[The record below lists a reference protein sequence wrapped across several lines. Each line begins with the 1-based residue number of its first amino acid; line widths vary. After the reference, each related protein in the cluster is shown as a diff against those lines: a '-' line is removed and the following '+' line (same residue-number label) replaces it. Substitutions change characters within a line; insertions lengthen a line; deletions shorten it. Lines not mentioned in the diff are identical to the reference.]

1 MSASDGTSDIMGGTA
16 GSVTIREIFD
26 NTDSDML
33 SDHCDG
39 DSPAVKL
46 TLLLDRLLIR
56 PDLEGRGYTPLTGD
70 DARSRET
77 ILWNFQRLSSLERNM
92 PGGSVD
98 FIDMYSYD
106 PAGTAKTTHD
116 MGDFAGFHYTPS
128 DQIRFRMALV
138 TFAIMHEDWADR
150 MIRLVEN
157 VCAWSARNP
166 PQNMLGTVPSPMDT
180 PGHEKRDDQGFVISW
195 DREPPVPVECLG
207 ALCEAICSIFDSRG
221 IGRSNGNSRAAISP
235 ESVTMSMIMDTMIDD
250 DDLASMRR
258 SWPQALTRM
267 GAGDD
272 ADLVKLMSVLERIL
286 EIRAGDGQFSLF
298 HSSLK
303 KEPGYRL
310 WIPPMAALAMVT
322 HPLFGNGTSQAEND
336 VAAAIRAVR
345 SARVKAYILHGLTED
360 YDNDVLPMPWN
371 VLHGLVSDAPTDVLD
386 AVIFRQTEVMGADSG
401 GWSRDDL
408 ERLGGL
414 AESMLDEDWDAID
427 PEGMMRIARTLW
439 PYGLHG
445 EDTGITLPER
455 KTGSPEVLNN
465 VLNTT
470 VADMLNDAPESLGA
484 AASRADMSA
493 VETLMEELCQQLRTI
508 IRSQHPL
515 YDMII
520 LDVLIPG
527 SAFKEAVKGIG
538 SGLPWDLIMQTLCA
552 ECVNTHGCIH
562 EQVDDDDKGFR
573 RVCVVGMK
581 TGPGRQSVSMSELRF
596 CINWNR

>member
-1 MSASDGTSDIMGGTA
+1 MSASDGTNDIMGGNA

-77 ILWNFQRLSSLERNM
+77 ILWNFQRLSSLEENM

-98 FIDMYSYD
+98 FIDMYSYN
-106 PAGTAKTTHD
+106 PANTAKTTHD
-116 MGDFAGFHYTPS
+116 AGDFAGFHYTPS
-128 DQIRFRMALV
+128 GQIRFRMALV
-138 TFAIMHEDWADR
+138 TFAIMHEDWAAM

-166 PQNMLGTVPSPMDT
+166 PRNMLGTVPSPMDT

-221 IGRSNGNSRAAISP
+221 IGRSNGNSRASISP

-258 SWPQALTRM
+258 SWPQTLTRI

-272 ADLVKLMSVLERIL
+272 ADLGKLMGVLERIL

-310 WIPPMAALAMVT
+310 WIPPVAALAMVT
-322 HPLFGNGTSQAEND
+322 HPLFADNALQAED
-336 VAAAIRAVR
+336 DAAAAIRAVR
-345 SARVKAYILHGLTED
+345 SARVKSYVLHGLTED
-360 YDNDVLPMPWN
+360 YDNDVLPMPWD

-401 GWSRDDL
+401 GWSREDL
-408 ERLGGL
+408 ERLGSL

-439 PYGLHG
+439 PYGAHG
-445 EDTGITLPER
+445 GDTGITLPER

-465 VLNTT
+465 VLNTMA
-470 VADMLNDAPESLGA
+470 ADILNDAPESLGA

-493 VETLMEELCQQLRTI
+493 VETLMEGLCQQLRTI
-508 IRSQHPL
+508 IRSQHPI

-527 SAFKEAVKGIG
+527 SVFKEAVEGIG

-552 ECVNTHGCIH
+552 ECVNTYGCIR
-562 EQVDDDDKGFR
+562 EQVDDGSKGFR

-581 TGPGRQSVSMSELRF
+581 TGPGGQSINRSELRF
-596 CINWNR
+596 AIDWSR

>member
-16 GSVTIREIFD
+16 GSVTIGEIFD

-39 DSPAVKL
+39 DSPAVRL

-77 ILWNFQRLSSLERNM
+77 VLWNFQRLSSLEENM

-128 DQIRFRMALV
+128 GQIRFRMALV

-180 PGHEKRDDQGFVISW
+180 PGHGKRDDQGFVISW

-310 WIPPMAALAMVT
+310 WIPPVAALAIVT

-336 VAAAIRAVR
+336 VAAAVRAVR

-371 VLHGLVSDAPTDVLD
+371 VLHGLVSDAPADVLD

-401 GWSRDDL
+401 GWSREDL

-414 AESMLDEDWDAID
+414 AESILDENWDAID

-455 KTGSPEVLNN
+455 KSGSPEVLTN

-470 VADMLNDAPESLGA
+470 VADMLNDGPDLLGH

-493 VETLMEELCQQLRTI
+493 LWTIMEESCRQLNAIMDARQKPWEGI
-508 IRSQHPL
+508 SN
-515 YDMII
+515 
-520 LDVLIPG
+520 VAIPG
-527 SAFKEAVKGIG
+527 SALEKAVEGLC
-538 SGLPWDLIMQTLCA
+538 SGLPEDLIVQTLCA
-552 ECVNTHGCIH
+552 GCMNTRGCIR
-562 EQVDDDDKGFR
+562 EQDFSDEGKGFR
-573 RVCVVGMK
+573 RIFVISVEAI
-581 TGPGRQSVSMSELRF
+581 PGSQSVDRPELRF
-596 CINWNR
+596 AVDWNL

>member
-1 MSASDGTSDIMGGTA
+1 MSASDGTSDIMGGNA

-56 PDLEGRGYTPLTGD
+56 PDLEGRGYMPLTGD

-77 ILWNFQRLSSLERNM
+77 VLWNFQRLSSLERNM
-92 PGGSVD
+92 PGGNVD
-98 FIDMYSYD
+98 FISIYSYD

-128 DQIRFRMALV
+128 GQIRFRMALV

-207 ALCEAICSIFDSRG
+207 ALCEAIRSIFDSRG
-221 IGRSNGNSRAAISP
+221 IGRGNGNSRAAISP

-272 ADLVKLMSVLERIL
+272 ADLGKLMSVLERIL

-298 HSSLK
+298 HSSLR

-310 WIPPMAALAMVT
+310 WIPPVAALAMVT
-322 HPLFGNGTSQAEND
+322 HPLFGNNARQAEND
-336 VAAAIRAVR
+336 VAAAVRAVR

-408 ERLGGL
+408 ERLGGM
-414 AESMLDEDWDAID
+414 AESMLDEDWAAID

-455 KTGSPEVLNN
+455 RTGSPEVLTN
-465 VLNTT
+465 VLNTMA
-470 VADMLNDAPESLGA
+470 ADMLNDGPDLLGH

-493 VETLMEELCQQLRTI
+493 LWTILEESCRKLNAIMDARQKPWEGI
-508 IRSQHPL
+508 SN
-515 YDMII
+515 
-520 LDVLIPG
+520 VAIPA
-527 SAFKEAVKGIG
+527 SALEEAVEGLG
-538 SGLPWDLIMQTLCA
+538 SGLPEDLIVQILCA
-552 ECVNTHGCIH
+552 ECMTTRGCIR
-562 EQVDDDDKGFR
+562 EQGFSDDGKGFR
-573 RVCVVGMK
+573 RIFVISVE
-581 TGPGRQSVSMSELRF
+581 TIPGSQSVNTPELRF
-596 CINWNR
+596 AVDWNL